1 MQDISKTNG
10 KSSTKDPI
18 DLSEQQDSKQ
28 ENHAE
33 MDVSYPEP
41 ERLPMTNADDNQ
53 LLVRTLW
60 SKMFGVGGL
69 FMK

>member
-1 MQDISKTNG
+1 M
-10 KSSTKDPI
+10 KDSIDPGI
-18 DLSEQQDSKQ
+18 DLSGQQDSKQ

-53 LLVRTLW
+53 LLVCTLGP
-60 SKMFGVGGL
+60 KMFGVGGL
-69 FMK
+69 FIK